1 MGDYYNKTR
10 IPVGVTLRRGGSM
23 SVGPKTWCYI
33 PPEDEGTPGL
43 AESLRKGFLVRS
55 LIPITDLSPRAS
67 VTPVPVVA
75 VNPSVTSVPELVAS
89 SVSAP
94 GPASVTPA
102 APPAAEPKPFRRNK

>member
-43 AESLRKGFLVRS
+43 AESLRKGFLVRA
-55 LIPITDLSPRAS
+55 LVPITDPNPRVS
-67 VTPVPVVA
+67 VTPVPLVA
-75 VNPSVTSVPELVAS
+75 VEPTATPVPQSAS
-89 SVSAP
+89 PSVSAP
-94 GPASVTPA
+94 EPVPEAPSVV
-102 APPAAEPKPFRRNK
+102 EPKQFRRNK